1 MVGVAVKAA
10 AVAIPIIL
18 LIVGGAFVVS
28 YSVSVLLGLGSLG
41 LPPAMRFCGAVLTV
55 GGLALAGWVFR
66 YRSPASMII
75 STHATFMKMLGRTL
89 MAERSDRTEPLVVA
103 GPQRYTRNPLY
114 FGVVLLV
121 FGWGLYSASA
131 YVLVAAL
138 LLVLWFRFVLI
149 PFEERELL
157 ALFGEQYAKY
167 SEEVPMLIPFTKRKR

>member
-1 MVGVAVKAA
+1 
-10 AVAIPIIL
+10 
-18 LIVGGAFVVS
+18 
-28 YSVSVLLGLGSLG
+28 
-41 LPPAMRFCGAVLTV
+41 
-55 GGLALAGWVFR
+55 
-66 YRSPASMII
+66 
-75 STHATFMKMLGRTL
+75 MKMLGRTL

-157 ALFGEQYAKY
+157 ALFGEQYARY